1 MTTDKKISVG
11 TGKGLRYLNE
21 EEGGVL
27 MEGLDALPY
36 RGI

>member
-1 MTTDKKISVG
+1 MTADKKISVE
-11 TGKGLRYLNE
+11 TGKGLKYPNE

-27 MEGLDALPY
+27 MEGLNGLPY